1 MKRGSLWLCGGL
13 TAALMVAGFAG
24 GALADPRGV
33 WLTVSG
39 KSHVKI
45 DNCIDDEDRLCG
57 KIIWLRRP
65 LGDDGEPRRDIHNE
79 DESLRDRPVL
89 GLRVIWDMED
99 ESDGE
104 WGDGEIYNPTDGETY
119 DAEVEEID
127 ADTLE
132 VSGCVWFLCKT
143 QTWNRVE

>member
-13 TAALMVAGFAG
+13 AAALMVAGFAG

-89 GLRVIWDMED
+89 GLRVIWNMED

-104 WGDGEIYNPTDGETY
+104 WGDGDIYNPTDGETY

>member
-119 DAEVEEID
+119 DAEMEEID

>member
-13 TAALMVAGFAG
+13 AAALLVAGFAG

-79 DESLRDRPVL
+79 DESLRHRPVL